1 MRIQSAT
8 AIDRQNTVE
17 SIAARMGITKDT
29 LSVEDQLMNDADAE
43 LNELKLEKDKSLLWK
58 EIDHVSGE
66 DVRELSDSELQP
78 LADKLGMTLED
89 ARAYEQERLASLQ
102 EYKRPYDEAVAQ
114 QELDKARGIE
124 DADTALQRALDTN
137 ENNISDVTR
146 DATRAIQSSEMI

>member
-1 MRIQSAT
+1 
-8 AIDRQNTVE
+8 
-17 SIAARMGITKDT
+17 MGITKDT